1 MKTFIL
7 LLALSTSAF
16 ANNVTPFI
24 EGLKADIFFTKTT
37 RAQELHHHIR
47 IKPFGPLGQ
56 VMSPDAVATY
66 NGNLNL
72 INLDKALLN
81 GSSIKD
87 AREIRGPQFA
97 TYKNSTIF
105 HELGHAE
112 LDVFIEE
119 KETPVDEELV
129 KHYEGTL
136 KPFYK
141 KNFPSFN
148 PHTVFHEHF
157 SYYRSDLVD
166 FLYNEVDKIFM
177 LNGYNKMKNSC
188 FLTAQ
193 LKKQL
198 ADGVSL
204 ESFVT
209 LLGDSEVPFHTEV
222 APQYV
227 FVKGKDIDLF
237 QAPNH
242 AAVLKE
248 TYRLF
253 WNYHVNFYGQANHQK
268 DLVKR
273 LSGTAVAKTIEACRQ
288 KFWHD
293 FHSSK

>member
-7 LLALSTSAF
+7 LLAVSTSAL
-16 ANNVTPFI
+16 ANNVAPFI
-24 EGLKADIFFTKTT
+24 EGLKADLLLSKTS
-37 RAQELHHHIR
+37 RAQELHHHVRIR
-47 IKPFGPLGQ
+47 PFGPLGQ

-87 AREIRGPQFA
+87 ACEIRGPQYA

-112 LDVFIEE
+112 IDVFIEE
-119 KETPVDEELV
+119 KETTIDEELV
-129 KHYEGTL
+129 SFYESTL

-141 KNFPSFN
+141 KNFPGFN

-157 SYYRSDLVD
+157 SYYRSDFVD
-166 FLYNEVDKIFM
+166 FFYNEVDKIFM

-198 ADGVSL
+198 AEGVSL
-204 ESFVT
+204 EEFVG
-209 LLGDSEVPFHTEV
+209 LLGNAQEAFQTEI

-237 QAPNH
+237 KAPNH
-242 AAVLKE
+242 ESILKE

-253 WNYHVNFYGQANHQK
+253 WNYHLNFYGQAYNQK
-268 DLVKR
+268 ELVKR
-273 LSGTAVAKTIEACRQ
+273 LSGTTVARTIEACRK
-288 KFWHD
+288 KFWQD
-293 FHSSK
+293 FHVSN